1 MGKRKKLTRQ
11 EISRK
16 VASDPKHPWR
26 QQDRIKILMHQ
37 ARQARRQSKDKPPT

>member
-1 MGKRKKLTRQ
+1 MGKRKLTRT

-26 QQDRIKILMHQ
+26 QQDRITILKHLS
-37 ARQARRQSKDKPPT
+37 RRARRQGKDKPPT